1 MHIRKDTIILL
12 SYNRKQFPVCN
23 IINNCHGFIILH
35 TFAEDDFL
43 KYMCYYKGNI
53 LYREVSKLKKISS
66 EAIPL
71 IQNFCDWLQDQK
83 KSLNTIKT
91 YKRELEKYQEWLRE
105 RNVDIHHLTKMD
117 IQSYIYYLEAQ
128 QKSITTIDKTAGV
141 IRTFAKYLGKPELTF
156 GLELKPVEKNN
167 DIETLSVTEYCQ
179 LLRMVKEEGNLR
191 NVTIVYVLLHT
202 GIRVSELCNL
212 DRSHIDLEKRELIV
226 QKIDEQRIIPLSNEA
241 REYLEMYLD
250 SHVHEAIFVSS
261 TGERLSERAVQ
272 YMLKKYDATPQ
283 ILRHTFCQRLIDNK
297 VDVETVSRLAGHKDI
312 NVTKKYVKVKMNK
325 RKVEAAINNAFANK
339 IG

>member
-1 MHIRKDTIILL
+1 
-12 SYNRKQFPVCN
+12 
-23 IINNCHGFIILH
+23 
-35 TFAEDDFL
+35 
-43 KYMCYYKGNI
+43 MCYYKGN
-53 LYREVSKLKKISS
+53 LLDREVSKLKNNSS

-71 IQNFCDWLQDQK
+71 IQNFCDWLQEQK

-91 YKRELEKYQEWLRE
+91 YKRELEKYQEWLQE
-105 RNVDIHHLTKMD
+105 RDADIHHLTKMD

-167 DIETLSVTEYCQ
+167 DIETLSVIEYSQ
-179 LLRMVKEEGNLR
+179 LLRKVKEEGDLR

-212 DRSHIDLEKRELIV
+212 DRSHIDLETHELTV
-226 QKIDEQRIIPLSNEA
+226 QKIDEQRVIPLSNEA

-250 SHVHEAIFVSS
+250 LHAHEAVFVSS
-261 TGERLSERAVQ
+261 NTGERLSERAVQ
-272 YMLKKYDATPQ
+272 YMLKKYDVTPQ

-312 NVTKKYVKVKMNK
+312 NVTKKYVKAQMNK
-325 RKVEAAINNAFANK
+325 RKVEAAINDAFK
-339 IG
+339 